1 MIKFKTFYL
10 DTNNVDNVNDIVNN
24 WLQKARI
31 KRILNFSS
39 EITRSASYQVI
50 TILYEEIDKENNEE
64 FILVNQFD
72 NEEIDKINFNWTDY
86 LKTINSSTNY
96 EQNIL

>member
-10 DTNNVDNVNDIVNN
+10 DTNNVDNVNDIVNK
-24 WLQKARI
+24 WLREAKI

-64 FILVNQFD
+64 SIEVNQFD
-72 NEEIDKINFNWTDY
+72 NEIDKINFNWTDY
-86 LKTINSSTNY
+86 VKTINSSTNY

>member
-10 DTNNVDNVNDIVNN
+10 DTNNVDNVNDIVNK
-24 WLQKARI
+24 WLREAKI

>member
-10 DTNNVDNVNDIVNN
+10 DTNNVDNVNDIVNK
-24 WLQKARI
+24 WLREAKI

-64 FILVNQFD
+64 SIEVNQFD
-72 NEEIDKINFNWTDY
+72 NEIDKINSNWIDY

>member
-10 DTNNVDNVNDIVNN
+10 DTNNVDNVNDIVNK
-24 WLQKARI
+24 WLREAKI

-86 LKTINSSTNY
+86 VKTINSSTNY

>member
-10 DTNNVDNVNDIVNN
+10 DTNNVDNVNDIVNK
-24 WLQKARI
+24 WLREAKI

-64 FILVNQFD
+64 LILANQFD
-72 NEEIDKINFNWTDY
+72 NEIDRIEINSNWIDY
-86 LKTINSSTNY
+86 LKADGFQLNTN
-96 EQNIL
+96 